1 MEIPQFSDINYFAE
15 NLKNL
20 TGKSF
25 SICKK
30 VSKEVGENQIAEEIR
45 YLDKTKA
52 SQLSDIP
59 VKVIQGKHQYFSR
72 ALTH

>member
-15 NLKNL
+15 NLKIL

-25 SICKK
+25 SIM
-30 VSKEVGENQIAEEIR
+30 R
-45 YLDKTKA
+45 YLGKTKA